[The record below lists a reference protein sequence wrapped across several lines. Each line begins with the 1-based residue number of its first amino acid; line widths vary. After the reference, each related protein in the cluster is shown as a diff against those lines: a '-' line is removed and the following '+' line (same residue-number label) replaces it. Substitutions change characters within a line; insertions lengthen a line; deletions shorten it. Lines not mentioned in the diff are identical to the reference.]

1 MPKPDRPV
9 LPFTLHGQRQ
19 IIACALLALGFLLAL
34 ALYLQWGRVRDLR
47 AALAAPLP
55 RTLVLPGNL
64 LAVTPDPA
72 WGAYAILGSGPS
84 HAILL
89 RERPEGPG
97 AIALLQAT
105 RADALAVRAL
115 DLAPALL
122 ATKVSASHAAAFG
135 TAPLVSLLGV
145 ETRTVRP
152 GVSAAH
158 FFFDIGDASGEGIL
172 FLLDDV
178 EYLFWGLRG
187 DAHSPPLAPF
197 FATAGGSVELPDD
210 LRDRFDRPVIDSGA
224 LSFARTRAL
233 ADEAA
238 REAAAARAAAER
250 DETLPALAHIRKALR
265 LYASIHQE
273 DLLLASPDAAR
284 FRDLV
289 AKRRDEL
296 AACFARVDRARA
308 MGDIAAAREAA
319 AFIRDNAT
327 LDGETADRLRAEAI
341 LRALPP
347 PPQQ

>member
-19 IIACALLALGFLLAL
+19 LLACALLALGFLLAL

-72 WGAYAILGSGPS
+72 WGAYSILGAGAT

-135 TAPLVSLLGV
+135 NAPLVSLLGV

-158 FFFDIGDASGEGIL
+158 FFFDIDDAPGEGIL

-210 LRDRFDRPVIDSGA
+210 LHDRFDRPVIDSGA

-250 DETLPALAHIRKALR
+250 DEALPALAHIRKALR

-284 FRDLV
+284 FRDLA
-289 AKRRDEL
+289 AKRRDQIAER
-296 AACFARVDRARA
+296 FARVDRARA
-308 MGDIAAAREAA
+308 MGDVAAAREAA